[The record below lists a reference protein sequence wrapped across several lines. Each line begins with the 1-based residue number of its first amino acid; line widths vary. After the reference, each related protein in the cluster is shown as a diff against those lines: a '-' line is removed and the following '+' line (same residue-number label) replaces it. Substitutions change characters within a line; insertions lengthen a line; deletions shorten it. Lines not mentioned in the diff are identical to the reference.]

1 MSHLIA
7 KVADVEHPGAPGYF
21 TTTLY
26 YSTDD
31 DPVADVEGMEA
42 SLYYATANIWYLAPG
57 QSYTV
62 YLWAHANEDPSTY
75 NLRVL
80 TDIFDS
86 VLETD
91 ETNNWSTLFSSEI
104 V

>member
-7 KVADVEHPGAPGYF
+7 KVADVEHPPAPGYF

-26 YSTDD
+26 YATDD
-31 DPVADVEGMEA
+31 DFVPVAKAMEA
-42 SLYYATANIWYLAPG
+42 SPFATANMWYLAPG
-57 QSYTV
+57 RNYTV
-62 YLWAHANEDPSTY
+62 YLWAYADEDPSTY

-80 TDIFDS
+80 TDVFDS

-91 ETNNWSTLFSSEI
+91 ETNNWSALFSSEI